1 MPASNKGEG
10 AVSCAA
16 GPPRSRGLKQ
26 WSGKRA
32 RHGRL
37 PARPRPGWQ
46 RAARLCRSGLTRTG
60 GRLPRG
66 ARATRG
72 VAPGPTARRAPAT
85 GAPQARARVTGA
97 RPARARA
104 TQARARPARARVI
117 EARPAVRAIAAQ
129 DRTGAQLA
137 TGALPRP
144 VGHNRHGPARESGR
158 HEPPKGGWDRP
169 GPRRMVLPLRVANG
183 RPIPASGQRTAI
195 RIRGRYRAQ
204 WPEPPQRAATS
215 GQGPLVPRARS
226 PRAPGRRVSL
236 PQAGEPFA
244 LRPRDARPVAGL
256 LVALTGLLHP
266 LYGEAPSVLLPSA
279 GVVVSPRARAPAAQ
293 PGSGASS
300 AATRW
305 RDARRSASFLPP
317 AGARYTRSG

>member
-1 MPASNKGEG
+1 MRRGSPAQQGPQAVVGQAG
-10 AVSCAA
+10 ATRAATGPTAPRLAA
-16 GPPRSRGLKQ
+16 GGQ
-26 WSGKRA
+26 A
-32 RHGRL
+32 L
-37 PARPRPGWQ
+37 PLGPHAN
-46 RAARLCRSGLTRTG
+46 G
-60 GRLPRG
+60 GPAPRG

-104 TQARARPARARVI
+104 TEARARPARARVI

-144 VGHNRHGPARESGR
+144 VGHNRHGPARAS
-158 HEPPKGGWDRP
+158 PVATS
-169 GPRRMVLPLRVANG
+169 PRRADGTDRGLGAMVLPLRVANG